1 ITTHV
6 VNMPLKL
13 DGDVPHVGGQARTA
27 LEMLLVR
34 VDTDEGITGW
44 GEGFGHRIWSATR
57 AAIDKNHRA
66 CVCWTRSNTDLP
78 AHERAHTLVA

>member
-1 ITTHV
+1 MKISKITTHV

-13 DGDVPHVGGQARTA
+13 DGDVPQVGGQARTA

-44 GEGFGHRIWSATR
+44 G
-57 AAIDKNHRA
+57 
-66 CVCWTRSNTDLP
+66 V
-78 AHERAHTLVA
+78 